1 MLRGVGFERREA
13 NDSVIPKERF
23 LIVASHQWPLI
34 PKKAFLSRVAR
45 LVRI

>member
-1 MLRGVGFERREA
+1 MSRGVGFERTDA

-34 PKKAFLSRVAR
+34 PKKVFFCRELPGWG
-45 LVRI
+45 